1 MKNIKYWILPL
12 LIFWARVHVAQAGFE
27 ITEIMYDLDGTDTN
41 REWVEV
47 QNTGSDSADLSTW
60 YLFTDNTKHALVPQG
75 APQVPAGGYAIIAQ
89 NVTNFRADQPDFGGL
104 LFDSSWTGLNN
115 DGETIALKDPNQN
128 IISEVSFT
136 SSMGGAGNGD
146 SLQKIG
152 SSWQSA
158 KPTPGAEN
166 KAGSGV
172 EDTGDDTSTTTTQ
185 APPKVKKKE
194 IEVPKIITNIVA
206 KNTAVAGL
214 PLDFSATTAGYG
226 KEPLRMGKFVWN
238 FGDGMTKEQQESDPF
253 QYTYMYPGEYVVTLS
268 YYRVYGNKDIDATDR
283 LTIKV
288 IPRDV
293 TISSVGNTNDPF
305 VEIENKSPLEIDL
318 SKWIIQGGIHLFTI
332 PDGTILLPSK
342 KIKFSPRVTIFSG
355 EDLKYVTLFNS
366 KRETLAIYPSSVKST
381 RYVTPA
387 ENNILEPTN
396 DLKPTTPESSVI
408 NLDDLGASAEGSPIS
423 ISTSALAWLG
433 FICLIF
439 VASLMIFILNRRNP
453 SLSKEEKNLTAEDML
468 IME

>member
-1 MKNIKYWILPL
+1 MKNIKYWIIPL
-12 LIFWARVHVAQAGFE
+12 LIFWARVHVAFAGFE

-47 QNTGSDSADLSTW
+47 QNTGSDSADLSNW

-89 NVTNFRADQPDFGGL
+89 NVTNFRSDQPDFSGL

-128 IISEVSFT
+128 IVSEVSFT

-152 SSWQSA
+152 SAWQGA
-158 KPTPGAEN
+158 KPTPGLEN
-166 KAGSGV
+166 KSGSGV
-172 EDTGDDTSTTTTQ
+172 EGAGDSTSTDTTQ
-185 APPKVKKKE
+185 ATPKVKKKE

-206 KNTAVAGL
+206 KNTVVAGL
-214 PLDFSATTAGYG
+214 PLEFSATTTGYG
-226 KEPLRMGKFVWN
+226 KEPLRMGKFIWN
-238 FGDGMTKEQQESDPF
+238 FGDGMTKEQQVSDPF
-253 QYTYMYPGEYVVTLS
+253 EYTYAYPGEYVVTLS

-293 TISSVGNTNDPF
+293 AISSVGNTNDPF

-318 SKWIIQGGIHLFTI
+318 SKWVIQGGVHLFYI
-332 PDGTILLPSK
+332 PEGTILLPSK
-342 KIKFSPRVTIFSG
+342 KLKFSSKVTMFNN
-355 EDLKYVTLFNS
+355 EDIKHVVLSNYN
-366 KRETLAIYPSSVKST
+366 RETLATYPSYVKSV
-381 RYVTPA
+381 RYMATPG
-387 ENNILEPTN
+387 NNILESTSE
-396 DLKPTTPESSVI
+396 LKSTAVPSSVI
-408 NLDDLGASAEGSPIS
+408 NLDDLGANTEGSQVP
-423 ISTSALAWLG
+423 ISTSTLAWLG
-433 FICLIF
+433 FICLI
-439 VASLMIFILNRRNP
+439 VIASLIVFILNRRNP